1 MDIFT
6 PIASDLD
13 IAAIVMTFFAVG
25 LVLGY
30 IVLPLYASIT
40 KGA

>member
-1 MDIFT
+1 MYIFM

-13 IAAIVMTFFAVG
+13 LAVAAMAFVAVG

-30 IVLPLYASIT
+30 IVLPLYASIR
-40 KGA
+40 GA